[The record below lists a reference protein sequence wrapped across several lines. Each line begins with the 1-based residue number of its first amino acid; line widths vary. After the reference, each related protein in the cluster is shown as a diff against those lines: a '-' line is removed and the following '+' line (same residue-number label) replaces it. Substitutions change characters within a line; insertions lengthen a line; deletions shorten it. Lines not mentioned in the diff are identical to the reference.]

1 MISLVEGIDIR
12 TTALIVAPSA
22 RPLVAG
28 IALIALIVTISVRK
42 ICAIREGYARNAA
55 YHAREE
61 RKERGRLAELA
72 QQKKEGMGGPG
83 FLLLEHLSACRAE
96 YHEKMKVA
104 YTRAV
109 LNPYN
114 CGGPGRSR

>member
-1 MISLVEGIDIR
+1 M
-12 TTALIVAPSA
+12 APSA
-22 RPLVAG
+22 AAAVAG

-42 ICAIREGYARNAA
+42 ICAFEKDTPGDAA

-104 YTRAV
+104 YTRACC
-109 LNPYN
+109 NPYN
-114 CGGPGRSR
+114 LSRRTRAIQVKAWSSRT